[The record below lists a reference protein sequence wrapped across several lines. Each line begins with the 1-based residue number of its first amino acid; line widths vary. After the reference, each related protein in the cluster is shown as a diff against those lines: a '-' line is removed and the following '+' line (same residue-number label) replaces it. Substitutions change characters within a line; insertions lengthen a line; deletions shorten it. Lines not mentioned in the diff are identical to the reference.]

1 MRTFVR
7 TMRLVFAS
15 NNVHKLDE
23 VRKILPP
30 EIEVVSLRDIGFKDE
45 IQESGS
51 TLEENSAIKAQAVW
65 KYIVTH
71 CIRGIDGVFADD
83 TGLEVCALNN
93 NPGVHTARWAGEEAN
108 DVENRKKLLQEMKGV
123 TNRSA
128 RFRTVVTL
136 LRSAEMLQMEGEV
149 SGRITCEESGRG
161 GFGYDSLFIPDGY
174 ESTFATLPPET
185 KNSISH
191 RFRAME
197 KLRIKL
203 QTSN

>member
-30 EIEVVSLRDIGFKDE
+30 EIEVVSLRAIGFDDE

-51 TLEENSAIKAQAVW
+51 TLEENSVIKARTVW
-65 KYIVTH
+65 EYVVSHSIV
-71 CIRGIDGVFADD
+71 GIDGVFADD
-83 TGLEVCALNN
+83 TGLEVRALNG

-108 DVENRKKLLQEMKGV
+108 DVQNRKKLLREMEGV
-123 TNRSA
+123 TDRSA

-136 LRSAEMLQMEGEV
+136 LRGTEMSQMEGEV
-149 SGRITCEESGRG
+149 RGNVACEESGDG
-161 GFGYDSLFIPDGY
+161 GFGYDSLFIPKGY
-174 ESTFATLPPET
+174 ISTFATLPPGI

-203 QTSN
+203 QTF

>member
-30 EIEVVSLRDIGFKDE
+30 EIEVVSLRDIGFDDE
-45 IQESGS
+45 IEESGS
-51 TLEENSAIKAQAVW
+51 TLEENSAIKAHVVW
-65 KYIVTH
+65 EYVVSHSIG
-71 CIRGIDGVFADD
+71 GIDGVFADD
-83 TGLEVCALNN
+83 TGLEVRALNGD
-93 NPGVHTARWAGEEAN
+93 PGVHTARWAGEEAN
-108 DVENRKKLLQEMKGV
+108 DVQNRKKLLREMEGV
-123 TNRSA
+123 TDRSA

-136 LRSAEMLQMEGEV
+136 LRSAEMSQMEGEV
-149 SGRITCEESGRG
+149 RGCIACEESGDG
-161 GFGYDSLFIPDGY
+161 GFGYDSLFIPEGY
-174 ESTFATLPPET
+174 VSTFATLPPET

-203 QTSN
+203 QTF